1 MRRSWKRGL
10 RRSRKRVM
18 RWSWARALRR
28 SWSRAM
34 TRFWGRAMRRY
45 WKRARTWSWHRKMR
59 RSWKRTLRRS
69 GSQATW
75 WTWNRTPPR
84 ARTKGVRP
92 ASKRLAS
99 AGTAIGALALFATAL
114 PAPVTRANRPLW
126 AIKISEPRSSARLSP
141 GAAETLPFTATT
153 RSRATRTPPRF
164 AASIPAQPNGDAET
178 MAAADIPGCLARWF
192 TATVAEVVERA
203 GGYDGAVVLTMRNS
217 GTNQDACQDESPA
230 VTVTA
235 AG

>member
-1 MRRSWKRGL
+1 MRRSWKRGM

-34 TRFWGRAMRRY
+34 TRFWGRALRRY
-45 WKRARTWSWHRKMR
+45 WTRARTWSWHRKMR

-69 GSQATW
+69 GSQAIW
-75 WTWNRTPPR
+75 WTWNRT
-84 ARTKGVRP
+84 RTKGFRP
-92 ASKRLAS
+92 VFKRLVS
-99 AGTAIGALALFATAL
+99 AGTAIGALAMFATAL
-114 PAPVTRANRPLW
+114 PAAPVTRANRALW
-126 AIKISEPRSSARLSP
+126 AIKIGAPSSSARLSP
-141 GAAETLPFTATT
+141 GASETLPFTATT
-153 RSRATRTPPRF
+153 RSRANRILPRF

-217 GTNQDACQDESPA
+217 STNEDACQDESPA
-230 VTVTA
+230 VAVTA